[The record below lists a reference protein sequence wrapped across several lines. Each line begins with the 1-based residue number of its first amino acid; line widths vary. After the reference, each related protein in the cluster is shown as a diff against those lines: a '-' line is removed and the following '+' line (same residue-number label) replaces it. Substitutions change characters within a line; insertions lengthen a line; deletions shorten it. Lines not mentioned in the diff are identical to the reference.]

1 MLVKILLAPGETLWG
16 WQASMEPGALKIELR
31 RPPFIAPAP
40 ASALKNRVIFLDPG
54 HGPAQSGAIGPL
66 GTREADVNFALA
78 KAVEALLI
86 KEGAEPLLS
95 RTSPDADLPLAERP
109 RMAWDKKA
117 DAFVSLH
124 NNNLADAKNPFTKD
138 YGFSIFYYH
147 PHSLELAKD
156 VYRAYQRHVP
166 LAGEEVRFGNLRV
179 VRLSGMPAILTESA
193 YMTFPAQE
201 ELLLDARFRADRR
214 RGGGRPADFL

>member
-1 MLVKILLAPGETLWG
+1 M
-16 WQASMEPGALKIELR
+16 
-31 RPPFIAPAP
+31 
-40 ASALKNRVIFLDPG
+40 
-54 HGPAQSGAIGPL
+54 
-66 GTREADVNFALA
+66 
-78 KAVEALLI
+78 I

-201 ELLLDARFRADRR
+201 ELLLDARFRERIAAAVVEGLRTFFERARGRR
-214 RGGGRPADFL
+214 KPPRLETRAPALPPLRPVKAKPKSPRPAPGAKKRKGAVK